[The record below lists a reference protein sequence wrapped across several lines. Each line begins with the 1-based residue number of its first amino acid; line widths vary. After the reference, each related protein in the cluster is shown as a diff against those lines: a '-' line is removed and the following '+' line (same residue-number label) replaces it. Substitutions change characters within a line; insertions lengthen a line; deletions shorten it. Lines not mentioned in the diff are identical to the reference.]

1 MSKVSI
7 GLLLHCWSLFRRLY
21 VSSDSVPLLLLIDFT
36 FILHASAPWLYFSI
50 NIDKGNAGGQILD
63 CFFIVIPSLLHG
75 SRALV
80 LKTVCSSQYPSYCR
94 LGTLLGLVY

>member
-7 GLLLHCWSLFRRLY
+7 GLLLHCWSLFHRLY

-50 NIDKGNAGGQILD
+50 NIDKGNAGGSDTGL
-63 CFFIVIPSLLHG
+63 LLHCHSIVVTWLQG
-75 SRALV
+75 AC
-80 LKTVCSSQYPSYCR
+80 LKN
-94 LGTLLGLVY
+94 GL